1 MNPGFISGLQKKRC
15 NYNHPDQATSQANSL
30 ILLSSGIYT
39 EEERFVF
46 ELLQNAVDAHSDES
60 NVLDVKMII
69 EDGQFIFMHNGDAFT
84 DRDIEGLCDVG
95 NGNKMKDV
103 KKIGYKGIGFKS
115 VFMRSNHVV
124 VESGGYCF
132 KFDKSHWDNYW
143 DLHWNQDEYGI
154 KDSDKRYLMPW
165 QIIPIETDAPI
176 QVDSEGYNVV
186 TYIKIG
192 DSSNLANKISTLLSN
207 SQFLLFLKSKNIRM
221 SFIVNGTIK
230 YWIDKSENN
239 GVVVLSANGVE
250 ESRWLIHTNESVIVP
265 ENLRG
270 LINADISTP
279 DKLKE
284 AKTFDLSFAIALD
297 KNGKLK
303 RLEREESAIYTYLPT
318 SFRFGSEGFPFL
330 VNANFITDAGRQ
342 QLHKDSEWN
351 KLIFSKIPSE
361 FLLWIKEISSVYR
374 NYWEVLPEKSYGRSN
389 ALETTYAENMEK
401 AISEIAFIP
410 ILKNDNGRLLASEA
424 FMDRMSIAESIS
436 VDALVYHIN
445 RTYIRTFDANN
456 QIENVWKGS
465 RILNSYG
472 VFIFDKQKLKS
483 LFEDECAFESITPEF
498 NAKLIKFLFEYYF
511 QNRSEQEE
519 LISVLQTT
527 RFLLDESG
535 VLCMPNELFFPSSY
549 KEHNAL
555 AEDTKILNSDIFGAI
570 SSNQPIVNWLS
581 ILGLGQLSDLTF
593 IENVLCKSGYVTT
606 ENALEVGKFIFDI
619 SQREDI
625 FGKISQYRLSNVGF
639 LTANGTLKSANEL
652 YLSAKYKPEVNIEPL
667 LEADIFISEKYCE
680 NASIA
685 EWKVFLLKMG
695 ISENVANKIEIV
707 SGFYGTEYGN
717 RYDKPFFDIIKKN
730 SERYKWISYDGW
742 NLDSGDYGFYANQI
756 AYGSFSFLVHCENY
770 LFSKLVFSEILS
782 KYEPSEINTSVENV
796 TGNTGFVT
804 RSITQ
809 NMLSNLGC
817 DMNHFKWVI
826 ENSPILPTVNK
837 DCRKAIDTYSN
848 SIPQIKEIAGKY
860 LPIIDVD
867 EEISDAWQSY
877 LNLKNHLTLEDFL
890 FLLTE
895 ISDDLG
901 NVENSK
907 TRICSIYQKM
917 IEFGCLES
925 EKSRNL
931 IREWAAVNR
940 ILSKENEF
948 VSPAELSHITLDGF
962 SSKNRVYIGSP
973 SNREKVIGLLS
984 LMGVKI
990 ITSDS
995 VNAEFES
1002 KEESYELKSILRKK
1016 VGALSLLASG
1026 ENADEEL
1033 YRSNKSKLVELID
1046 DTYFFHCKRI
1056 KLTYGDSDDVI
1067 EKHTFGSRN
1076 EFYYIGDLRPANIE
1090 PLLCPLCKYLGIKGK
1105 EREMFIMFIET
1116 IDGIKQ
1122 NLADKGY
1129 NVSLIEEESVPGS
1142 GTINITIDY
1151 HPDESAQERNL
1162 ITGFKGEI
1170 LVYEKLKSMGYEP
1183 DCLSISSEE
1192 DYTHKVVVNGKAYY
1206 CKPNYEKYDI
1216 RFTSYEGKEI
1226 FVEVKATT
1234 WSKHH
1239 QENMPISYRELTM
1252 VEECNRSEDKEY
1264 YIVRVF
1270 GIGQPDQDI
1279 YIFNGGLLNI
1289 DFNFQ

>member
-1 MNPGFISGLQKKRC
+1 MNPDFISGLQKKRC

-60 NVLDVKMII
+60 NVLDVKMVI

-250 ESRWLIHTNESVIVP
+250 ESRWLIHTNESVVVP
-265 ENLRG
+265 ENLRES
-270 LINADISTP
+270 INADINTP

-297 KNGKLK
+297 ENSKLK
-303 RLEREESAIYTYLPT
+303 RLEREESVIYTYLPT

-389 ALETTYAENMEK
+389 ALETIYAENMEK
-401 AISEIAFIP
+401 AINEIAFIP
-410 ILKNDNGRLLASEA
+410 SLKNSMDKLLASEA
-424 FMDRMSIAESIS
+424 FMDRMSISASIS

-445 RTYIRTFDANN
+445 RTYTRTFDANN
-456 QIENVWKGS
+456 QIEDVWKGS

-498 NAKLIKFLFEYYF
+498 NAKLIKFLFEYYS

-535 VLCMPNELFFPSSY
+535 VLCMPNELFFPSAY
-549 KEHNAL
+549 KEQNDF
-555 AEDTKILNSDIFGAI
+555 AEDAKILDKDIYNAIDSNKRLIDWLALLGVESLSDI
-570 SSNQPIVNWLS
+570 
-581 ILGLGQLSDLTF
+581 TF
-593 IENVLCKSGYVTT
+593 IKKVICKSGYVIK
-606 ENALEVGKFIFDI
+606 ENAIEVGRFLFAVNRKV
-619 SQREDI
+619 DI
-625 FGKISQYRLSNVGF
+625 FEEVGSYYLSEIKF
-639 LTANGTLKSANEL
+639 LTKKGTLLDASSL
-652 YLSAKYKPEVNIEPL
+652 YLSSVYNPVDD
-667 LEADIFISEKYCE
+667 LEKVYDGDIYLSEEYCDTDY
-680 NASIA
+680 
-685 EWKVFLLKMG
+685 V
-695 ISENVANKIEIV
+695 
-707 SGFYGTEYGN
+707 EYGAFF
-717 RYDKPFFDIIKKN
+717 RRFGVSDSVKLRALKFKRDSDIYDILKDYVVYATKHEYNHSSWTGGNYYMSFSYINIKYAPLMNIVNVPHLLSKFVWTRVLTNPIELKREDDYIFGSTGGGYIKKAYLCDKEDGHMYLGENFLPWVIKNHQTLPASNGKQMLSKELLVN
-730 SERYKWISYDGW
+730 SDYIKQLVGSYLSVIDI
-742 NLDSGDYGFYANQI
+742 D
-756 AYGSFSFLVHCENY
+756 
-770 LFSKLVFSEILS
+770 SEIHESWNDLLQLKS
-782 KYEPSEINTSVENV
+782 TINFEDCLTILTNISNDVECAEQNKE
-796 TGNTGFVT
+796 
-804 RSITQ
+804 RIT
-809 NMLSNLGC
+809 
-817 DMNHFKWVI
+817 K
-826 ENSPILPTVNK
+826 
-837 DCRKAIDTYSN
+837 
-848 SIPQIKEIAGKY
+848 
-860 LPIIDVD
+860 
-867 EEISDAWQSY
+867 
-877 LNLKNHLTLEDFL
+877 
-890 FLLTE
+890 
-895 ISDDLG
+895 
-901 NVENSK
+901 
-907 TRICSIYQKM
+907 IYQKLVELDALSDNNRTK
-917 IEFGCLES
+917 I
-925 EKSRNL
+925 K
-931 IREWAAVNR
+931 EWASSNR

-948 VSPAELSHITLDGF
+948 VSPTELSHITLDGF

-973 SNREKVIGLLS
+973 SNREKVIELLS
-984 LMGVKI
+984 IMGVKI
-990 ITSDS
+990 ITS

-1002 KEESYELKSILRKK
+1002 KVESYELKSILRKK

-1046 DTYFFHCKRI
+1046 DTCFFHCKRI
-1056 KLTYGDSDDVI
+1056 KLTTYGDSDNVI
-1067 EKHTFGSRN
+1067 EKYTFGSRN

-1090 PLLCPLCKYLGIKGK
+1090 PLLGPLCKYLGIKGK

-1129 NVSLIEEESVPGS
+1129 KVSLIEEESVPDS

-1170 LVYEKLKSMGYEP
+1170 VVYEKLRSMGYEP
-1183 DCLSISSEE
+1183 ECLSISTEE
-1192 DYTHKVVVNGKAYY
+1192 DYTHEIIVNGKTYY

-1216 RFTSYEGKEI
+1216 RFTSHEGKII

-1234 WSKHH
+1234 RSKHN

-1252 VEECNRSEDKEY
+1252 VEECNGSTDKEY

-1279 YIFNGGLLNI
+1279 YIFNGCLLNI

>member
-1 MNPGFISGLQKKRC
+1 MKTDFIYNLQRKRC

-46 ELLQNAVDAHSDES
+46 ELLQNAVDAHSDSSSTLSVRMEIHD
-60 NVLDVKMII
+60 NYFV
-69 EDGQFIFMHNGDAFT
+69 FMHNGEAFT
-84 DRDIEGLCDVG
+84 ERDIEGLCDVG

-115 VFMRSNHVV
+115 VFMRSNYVV

-132 KFDKSHWDNYW
+132 KFDKSHWNNYW
-143 DLHWNQDEYGI
+143 DAHWNQEEFGV
-154 KDSDKRYLMPW
+154 KDDDKRYLMPW
-165 QIIPIETDAPI
+165 QIIPIETVAPI
-176 QVDSEGYNVV
+176 QIDTKGYNVV
-186 TYIKIG
+186 TYIKVG
-192 DSSNLANKISTLLSN
+192 DSSNLENKISVLLSN

-221 SFIVNGTIK
+221 SFIVNRITK
-230 YWIDKSENN
+230 CWIDKSENN
-239 GVVVLSANGVE
+239 GIVVLSANGIE
-250 ESRWLIHTNESVIVP
+250 ESRWLIHTNESVEVP
-265 ENLRG
+265 EYLRES
-270 LINADISTP
+270 INADINTP

-303 RLEREESAIYTYLPT
+303 RLERDESVIYTYLPT

-361 FLLWIKEISSVYR
+361 FLLWIKEISSIYR

-389 ALETTYAENMEK
+389 ALETIYAEKMEK

-410 ILKNDNGRLLASEA
+410 SLKNGMGKLLASEA
-424 FMDRMSIAESIS
+424 FMDRMSISDSIS
-436 VDALVYHIN
+436 IDALVCHIN
-445 RTYIRTFDANN
+445 RTYTRTFDANN

-483 LFEDECAFESITPEF
+483 LFEDECAFESIIPEF
-498 NAKLIKFLFEYYF
+498 NAKLIKFLFEYYS

-527 RFLLDESG
+527 RFLLDDSG
-535 VLCMPNELFFPSSY
+535 VLCMPNELFFPSAY
-549 KEHNAL
+549 KEQNDF
-555 AEDTKILNSDIFGAI
+555 AEDAKILDKDIYNAIDSNKQLIDWLALLGVESLSDI
-570 SSNQPIVNWLS
+570 
-581 ILGLGQLSDLTF
+581 TF
-593 IENVLCKSGYVTT
+593 IKKVICKSGYVIK
-606 ENALEVGKFIFDI
+606 ENAIEVGRFLFAVNRKVDIFEEVGSYYLSEIKFLTKNGGLSYARDLFLGSFYKPDTDI
-619 SQREDI
+619 ESVCDEDI
-625 FGKISQYRLSNVGF
+625 FIDEQY
-639 LTANGTLKSANEL
+639 
-652 YLSAKYKPEVNIEPL
+652 AKNN
-667 LEADIFISEKYCE
+667 D
-680 NASIA
+680 IA
-685 EWKVFLLKMG
+685 EWKLFFKKFGVNDSLSLKTVSLSETRGYTYLNDIKTKFENKYNVSSSGIYYYYSFKNFLLYYAPFILTNNCSMSFQKL
-695 ISENVANKIEIV
+695 IWSSILKN
-707 SGFYGTEYGN
+707 EYTPQ
-717 RYDKPFFDIIKKN
+717 DDIIKGQAGWFGETWTFKQLKEENFIKWAFNNMQLFPSTDGRLLLKN
-730 SERYKWISYDGW
+730 S
-742 NLDSGDYGFYANQI
+742 L
-756 AYGSFSFLVHCENY
+756 FL
-770 LFSKLVFSEILS
+770 
-782 KYEPSEINTSVENV
+782 NTSE
-796 TGNTGFVT
+796 
-804 RSITQ
+804 
-809 NMLSNLGC
+809 
-817 DMNHFKWVI
+817 
-826 ENSPILPTVNK
+826 
-837 DCRKAIDTYSN
+837 
-848 SIPQIKEIAGKY
+848 IKEIGGKY
-860 LPIIDVD
+860 LSIIDVD
-867 EEISDAWQSY
+867 SEIHESWNDILQ
-877 LNLKNHLTLEDFL
+877 LKTTINLEDC
-890 FLLTE
+890 LTILTN
-895 ISDDLG
+895 ISND
-901 NVENSK
+901 VECAEQNK
-907 TRICSIYQKM
+907 ERITKVYQKLVELDALSDNNRTK
-917 IEFGCLES
+917 I
-925 EKSRNL
+925 K
-931 IREWAAVNR
+931 EWASSNR
-940 ILSKENEF
+940 ILSRENEF

-973 SNREKVIGLLS
+973 SNREKVIELLS

-1002 KEESYELKSILRKK
+1002 KEESCELKSILRKK

-1046 DTYFFHCKRI
+1046 DTYFFHCRRI
-1056 KLTYGDSDDVI
+1056 KLTYGDSDDII
-1067 EKHTFGSRN
+1067 EKYTFGSRN

-1090 PLLCPLCKYLGIKGK
+1090 PLLGPLCKYLGIKGK

-1129 NVSLIEEESVPGS
+1129 NVSLIEEESLPDS

-1170 LVYEKLKSMGYEP
+1170 VVYEKLRSMGYEP
-1183 DCLSISSEE
+1183 ECLSISTEE
-1192 DYTHKVVVNGKAYY
+1192 DYTHEIIVNGKTYY

-1216 RFTSYEGKEI
+1216 RFTSHEGKII

-1234 WSKHH
+1234 RSKQN

-1252 VEECNRSEDKEY
+1252 VEECNGSTDKEY

-1270 GIGQPDQDI
+1270 GIDQSAQDI
-1279 YIFNGGLLNI
+1279 YIFNGHI
-1289 DFNFQ
+1289 F